1 MEDSKAIVTVTKPVK
16 EFIYSLD
23 EATFAKILRNIE
35 LLEKFGR
42 MLKMPHC
49 KKINKEL
56 YELRVR
62 GRQEI
67 RIFYAF
73 IQEKI
78 FLLHGFIKKSD
89 KIPLKDIELAMRR
102 LAGLTDL

>member
-1 MEDSKAIVTVTKPVK
+1 MVIKPVK

-35 LLEKFGR
+35 LLEKFGA

-56 YELRVR
+56 YELRIR
-62 GRQEI
+62 GRREV
-67 RIFYAF
+67 RILCVF
-73 IQEKI
+73 IKGGI
-78 FLLHGFIKKSD
+78 SLPHGFVKKSD
-89 KIPLKDIELAMRR
+89 KIPLKDIELALLR
-102 LAGLTDL
+102 LRDLTGQ